1 MKRATPEQKPIFT
14 FPIISIHALVKRA
27 TAMVSA
33 SPRIRI
39 NFNPRP
45 REEGDAAGVALY
57 GTKWISIHALVK
69 RATLAEYKFSLKAVI
84 SIHALVKRATLINF
98 DKNASDT
105 ISIHALVK
113 RATIDKTRDKLGEMI
128 SIHALVKRAT
138 FCCRHHRLYL

>member
-1 MKRATPEQKPIFT
+1 MF
-14 FPIISIHALVKRA
+14 FISIHALVKRA

-69 RATLAEYKFSLKAVI
+69 RATSISTSIFPFCVI
-84 SIHALVKRATLINF
+84 SIHALVKRATQLLRQNSTCLFYFNPRPREEGDERHMVFVVLRRNF
-98 DKNASDT
+98 NPRPREEGDYYFSNT
-105 ISIHALVK
+105 
-113 RATIDKTRDKLGEMI
+113 
-128 SIHALVKRAT
+128 
-138 FCCRHHRLYL
+138 LYRIILFQSTPS

>member
-69 RATLAEYKFSLKAVI
+69 RATSISTSIFPFCVISIHALVKRATLAEYKFSLKAVI

-113 RATIDKTRDKLGEMI
+113 RAT
-128 SIHALVKRAT
+128 

>member
-1 MKRATPEQKPIFT
+1 
-14 FPIISIHALVKRA
+14 
-27 TAMVSA
+27 MVSA